1 MYEEHTLSDLLAL
14 FFYEKGYLSI
24 PKLGT
29 FASESGAASPV
40 DGRSGDPAAS
50 ISFQYDPDQAEDAEL
65 VDFITAKTRK
75 MRPVAQSDL
84 LSLSGQA
91 KETLNTGQSFTLPG
105 VATVVPDVLRG
116 GFAVEANPSPHHLAA
131 KRKEPPAF
139 NTARKPPFREG
150 RIHSSGGRRTVA
162 GVAMTLVCVT
172 LGALLVYFLFFHSP
186 ASPSSAGNE
195 VTATHALGDTALT
208 RTDAVPQPDGLLH
221 YEAIFE
227 RATGAFALARYR
239 QLTAWGHPVILETTD
254 SVHYL
259 LAIRMSTPAADTAFV
274 KDSISRLY
282 GHPVDI
288 RLLP

>member
-29 FASESGAASPV
+29 FASQSGAASSM
-40 DGRSGDPAAS
+40 DGRPGDPGS
-50 ISFQYDPDQAEDAEL
+50 LTFSYDPNQGEDAEL
-65 VDFITAKTRK
+65 VDFIRGKTRK

-91 KETLNTGQSFTLPG
+91 KETLNTGQSFTLAG
-105 VATVVPDVLRG
+105 VATVIPDARG
-116 GFAVEANPSPHHLAA
+116 GFTVERHPSPHHLAA
-131 KRKEPPAF
+131 RKKEAPAF
-139 NTARKPPFREG
+139 NTARKPPVREG

-162 GVAMTLVCVT
+162 GVAMTVVCVT
-172 LGALLVYFLFFHSP
+172 LGALLVYFLFFHGP
-186 ASPSSAGNE
+186 ASPSG
-195 VTATHALGDTALT
+195 TGHAVPGARAPGDTVLT
-208 RTDAVPQPDGLLH
+208 PAGSAPAPDGLLH

-227 RATGAFALARYR
+227 RATGEFALARYR
-239 QLTAWGHPVILETTD
+239 QLTAWGHPVILETSD

-259 LAIRMSTPAADTAFV
+259 LVIRLATPAADTTIV